1 MKTLKLSNLLL
12 IFMCKTGKF
21 TELSCFEKL
30 SNSFGKIY
38 EVSTFLKLVLKNF
51 RPESHEL
58 SNQV

>member
-1 MKTLKLSNLLL
+1 
-12 IFMCKTGKF
+12 MCKTGKF

-38 EVSTFLKLVLKNF
+38 EVSTFLKLVLKYF

-58 SNQV
+58 SNQVSEVLT